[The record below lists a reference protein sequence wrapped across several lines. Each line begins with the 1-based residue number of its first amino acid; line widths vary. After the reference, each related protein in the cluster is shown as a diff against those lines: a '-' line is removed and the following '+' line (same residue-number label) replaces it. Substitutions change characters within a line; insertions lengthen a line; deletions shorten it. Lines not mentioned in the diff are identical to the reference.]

1 MENFAIGFLSKNT
14 MEIKEIIQD
23 IQTNIDRVQSKL
35 NLLKTVQTGQLYEV
49 DVLMTRKE
57 AAHFIHKSER
67 QLDRL
72 CAERKIKREYID
84 GAVRIRKNSLLRY
97 MGLEILPVTQMG
109 DAKSEFERIM
119 EKYR

>member
-1 MENFAIGFLSKNT
+1 METFAIGFLSKNT

-97 MGLEILPVTQMG
+97 MGLEILSVTEMG

>member
-1 MENFAIGFLSKNT
+1 METFAIGFLSKST

>member
-1 MENFAIGFLSKNT
+1 METFAIGFLSKNT

-97 MGLEILPVTQMG
+97 MGPEILPVTQMG

>member
-1 MENFAIGFLSKNT
+1 METFAIGFLSKNT

>member
-1 MENFAIGFLSKNT
+1 METFAIGFLSKNT

-97 MGLEILPVTQMG
+97 MGLEILPVTEMG
-109 DAKSEFERIM
+109 DAKSEFEKIM

>member
-1 MENFAIGFLSKNT
+1 

-97 MGLEILPVTQMG
+97 MGLEILPVTEMG